1 MRYAGKGSGWG
12 VLTGEEAQLL
22 LTKKKRGA
30 QCSTAKWQ
38 QLQQRDM

>member
-22 LTKKKRGA
+22 LLTTKKKKKKKKRG
-30 QCSTAKWQ
+30 
-38 QLQQRDM
+38 R

>member
-22 LTKKKRGA
+22 LTTKKKKKKKKQKKRG
-30 QCSTAKWQ
+30 
-38 QLQQRDM
+38 R

>member
-22 LTKKKRGA
+22 LTKKKTKKKKQKRV
-30 QCSTAKWQ
+30 
-38 QLQQRDM
+38 R

>member
-22 LTKKKRGA
+22 LLTKKKKKKKKKRV
-30 QCSTAKWQ
+30 
-38 QLQQRDM
+38 R

>member
-22 LTKKKRGA
+22 LLTKKKKKKKKRV
-30 QCSTAKWQ
+30 
-38 QLQQRDM
+38 R

>member
-22 LTKKKRGA
+22 LTTTKKKKKKKKRG
-30 QCSTAKWQ
+30 
-38 QLQQRDM
+38 R